1 MTIEFINEFE
11 ISEKDK
17 SEIAG
22 LLGLCFSETAYNGR
36 TFFKQ
41 LPHYRLLL
49 KTAKGVIGQL
59 AIDYRVMSLNG
70 ALVSVFGVIDLAIHP
85 EHQGLGLGKKLM
97 LEFDRISALHSN
109 NIDFLFLVTDKPAF
123 YERLGYIK
131 TNPEITWLKINE
143 GKNLGVATEQ
153 VSDCFIMIKEVSG
166 KKWADGA
173 LDMLGYW
180 Y

>member
-1 MTIEFINEFE
+1 MTIDFVNEFE

-17 SEIAG
+17 SEIAK
-22 LLGLCFSETAYNGR
+22 LLSLCFTDMAYSGR

-49 KTAKGVIGQL
+49 RTAKGIIGQL
-59 AIDYRVMSLNG
+59 AIDYRIMNLNDS
-70 ALVSVFGVIDLAIHP
+70 LVSVFGVIDLAVHP

-97 LEFDRISALHSN
+97 EEFDRLSALHKN

-153 VSDCFIMIKEVSG
+153 VTDCFIMVKEISG
-166 KKWADGA
+166 KKWPGGS